1 MQRASLSEEWTEFK
15 AWYVFLAIII
25 LAGTAFRA
33 YFIGYRALWICELY
47 SVSYATL
54 SMKELFT
61 ILQSGNQTPLY
72 FVLLHYWVTLLGD
85 SDAAVRLFSVFW
97 GTVGLLGIFYLLRSS
112 LGWSMRSAL
121 AGVVL
126 LAVNPFHVYYSIEAR
141 HYSMYFAMSVFYLAS
156 FVQMHRRA
164 TLKTSIIFAIFQGLL
179 LYTHPIAL
187 FYCITMNAVYLLL
200 LFSFHNAT
208 RDKVKFFAIGSM
220 LTAMLF
226 LPWVITYLHQIKYTY
241 KNFVW
246 VAAPSITGAI
256 KTWGSMTIFWSPEF
270 VEWLS
275 HSMVLHLIKP
285 IIWICLICPVGILM
299 VRGFLYVS
307 KRECIPESFIILSL
321 FTYPSVIY
329 IISLL
334 VKPMFLNRILMP
346 SLIGSIVLI
355 LIFVEKSTSS
365 ATKKIG
371 SVLVVLFFLT
381 SICLTI
387 TMIKTDKS
395 DDLRAIV
402 PVIAQKAQKD
412 DLVLF
417 YRDYGASLFRR
428 YYKAHLLV
436 KGVAGEFEDEIKEW
450 EFQEYDDGDKFERVN
465 SSIVIKRVNQLVH
478 KRERFFL
485 VLFPVSEERI
495 RAAEDFLFS
504 LWHDYKIYETVTIN
518 QIKIYVLTR
527 CSHSRS

>member
-1 MQRASLSEEWTEFK
+1 MEGRSLSEEWAEFK
-15 AWYVFLAIII
+15 VWYIFLAIII

-54 SMKELFT
+54 SIKGLFT
-61 ILQSGNQTPLY
+61 VLQSGNQTPLY
-72 FVLLHYWVTLLGD
+72 FVLLHYWVSLLGD
-85 SDAAVRLFSVFW
+85 HDVAVRLFSVFW
-97 GTVGLLGIFYLLRSS
+97 GFVGLLGIFYLLRRS
-112 LGWSMRSAL
+112 LGWSMQSAL

-141 HYSMYFAMSVFYLAS
+141 HYSMYFALSLFYLAS
-156 FVQMHRRA
+156 LIQMHR
-164 TLKTSIIFAIFQGLL
+164 TFCLKTSIIFAISQVLL

-187 FYCITMNAVYLLL
+187 FYCITINAIYLLL
-200 LFSFHNAT
+200 LFSFRDT
-208 RDKVKFFAIGSM
+208 IRDKVKFFAIGNII
-220 LTAMLF
+220 TAILF

-241 KNFVW
+241 ENFVW
-246 VAAPSITGAI
+246 AVTPSIKEAI
-256 KTWGSMTIFWSPEF
+256 KTWGSITLFWSPEL

-275 HSMVLHLIKP
+275 HSVSLPLIKP
-285 IIWICLICPVGILM
+285 IIWLCITCPAGILM
-299 VRGFLYVS
+299 LRGFAYVF
-307 KRECIPESFIILSL
+307 KREFVPESLIILSL

-334 VKPMFLNRILMP
+334 VKPMLLNRILIP

-365 ATKKIG
+365 GRKIG
-371 SVLVVLFFLT
+371 SLLVVLFFLT

-402 PVIAQKAQKD
+402 PVIAQKAQKK
-412 DLVLF
+412 DLILF
-417 YRDYGASLFRR
+417 YRDHGASLFKR
-428 YYKAHLLV
+428 YYKSDLLV
-436 KGVAGEFEDEIKEW
+436 RGVTGDFEDEIKQW
-450 EFQEYDDGDKFERVN
+450 EFQGYDYRDQFQPVN
-465 SSIVIKRVNQLVH
+465 SSKVVKRLDQLVD

-485 VLFPVSEERI
+485 VLFPVSQEKI
-495 RAAEDFLFS
+495 SRAGDFLFR
-504 LWHDYKIYETVTIN
+504 LWHDYKIDETIIID
-518 QIKIYVLTR
+518 QMKIYVLTH
-527 CSHSRS
+527 CSPTKN